1 MIIKIT
7 QLYAVAIVLMIAFG
21 CKKEKNSGEPSP
33 VPSDVI
39 IPNVDLKVFP
49 VGFQVVSGNSFTIEG
64 EVSDNEQLEKYTISI
79 DNKDK
84 KSILPDA
91 PFFNW
96 DTTVIAT
103 GKTDSF
109 NYTINVPI
117 NTASGRYTITIDA
130 IDKTGNKVTFSEKS
144 IPIENAQDSKGP
156 GSKPTFNPSP
166 NSSFVI
172 SVSSL
177 NNNRINYS
185 FDTYDFESGVKM
197 LEVKLVNSGNDSVYF
212 EKLTE
217 LSGKMSDYTAGS
229 VEFLSGWPKGDYYLS
244 VSVFDLKNNQSGQ
257 SYSIEWK

>member
-130 IDKTGNKVTFSEKS
+130 IDKTGNKITFSEKT
-144 IPIENAQDSKGP
+144 IPVKNAQDSIAPEFLPKL
-156 GSKPTFNPSP
+156 TP
-166 NSSFVI
+166 NSDANNVI
-172 SVSSL
+172 TINSANNDRLMYSVTHKD
-177 NNNRINYS
+177 NQ
-185 FDTYDFESGVKM
+185 TGVKIF
-197 LEVKLVNSGNDSVYF
+197 EIKLTSLANDSVYF
-212 EKLTE
+212 EE
-217 LSGKMSDYTAGS
+217 VSGLNGNQYDFTGGHINFSN
-229 VEFLSGWPKGDYYLS
+229 LPKGDYNFTATL
-244 VSVFDLKNNQSGQ
+244 FDNKNNKYTETYTINWQ
-257 SYSIEWK
+257 